1 MEMAKKQEK
10 AETGFAT
17 AIEREHS
24 SQPKVL
30 AEEHWEWIKKLLD
43 TQLLVTERLFK
54 DGFKHGWKHAK
65 EERNDL

>member
-1 MEMAKKQEK
+1 MKN
-10 AETGFAT
+10 
-17 AIEREHS
+17 IDRD
-24 SQPKVL
+24 QPKLL